1 MARARD
7 GHIGRARTKL
17 RARVEAEATAATRS
31 LGSGLLGGL
40 LGSLCCLPPAVALAL
55 GFGGSTFLVS
65 LGAYRTEF
73 RAAGLVMSGLM
84 AWWALRHQA
93 RACGL
98 RRTPLPFVLLTLG
111 AFAASYLTLIYVA
124 VPFLYEVYARR

>member
-1 MARARD
+1 MVWVGD
-7 GHIGRARTKL
+7 GRIGRSRTKP
-17 RARVEAEATAATRS
+17 RAIDEPDATAATQS

-65 LGAYRTEF
+65 LGAYTAEF

-84 AWWALRHQA
+84 AWWALRRQA
-93 RACGL
+93 RSCGW

-111 AFAASYLTLIYVA
+111 AFVASYLTLIYVA